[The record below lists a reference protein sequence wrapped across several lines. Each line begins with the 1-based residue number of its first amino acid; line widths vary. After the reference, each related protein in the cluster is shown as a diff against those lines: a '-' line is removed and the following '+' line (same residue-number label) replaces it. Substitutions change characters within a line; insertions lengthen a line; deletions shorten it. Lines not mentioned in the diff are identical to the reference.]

1 MKEHFVEVYYPCF
14 PSKGKKVRVFTKFV
28 GDALSPDLIA
38 LYRVK
43 AEDKQDALAK
53 VLLGEAF
60 TMISPDAKQLKF
72 A

>member
-1 MKEHFVEVYYPCF
+1 MKTYYIEVYQPPF
-14 PSKGKKVRVFTKFV
+14 PNKSHKMRVFTKFV

-43 AEDKQDALAK
+43 AMDKQEAIALT
-53 VLLGEAF
+53 LLGKAF
-60 TMISPDAKQLKF
+60 TMIAPRAQKLQL

>member
-1 MKEHFVEVYYPCF
+1 MKDYYIEVYNPPF
-14 PSKGKKVRVFTKFV
+14 PNKTHKMRVFTKFV

-43 AEDKQDALAK
+43 AHDKQEALALT
-53 VLLGEAF
+53 LLGKAF
-60 TMISPDAKQLKF
+60 TMIAPSAKKLQF